1 MRRFLA
7 LWAVVGLATCAGRES
22 LAARTAAEREARH
35 AERDG
40 ATPRDAQ
47 HGHQGD
53 AKQGGDAK
61 RGAQGD
67 KKPDEENRK
76 EKARQ
81 GKKAARAYREKKWA
95 KRQRQRDVEQGAA
108 LQRFGARVGDLDGA
122 AAAAMLAATQAP
134 LTWDGDVS
142 SFEPSVRANATTPP
156 GRRVPFFLKL
166 EPTEPLWALAKE
178 RLGRGVCAA
187 GGDGG
192 VSEDKYHEQLAGGSP
207 SERRPI
213 SACALVGAK
222 GSASAFL
229 HPAAPAYAA
238 FTVLSEPA
246 ARALRSLRRFV
257 DDGKLPG
264 PLGAAAAAWFR
275 PGCAHDF
282 RRVCAGSDACRLG
295 GACGLFSNPTAY
307 ALAGGHGRSLRTL
320 LRLARDDALVLATAR
335 RTLAELAV
343 VGVAEQVLGTACLVA
358 DHVGLGDLAA
368 KCCRGGGGGA
378 CPLDDVA
385 PPDAAFAPPLLSLAA
400 RANGMDRALY
410 REGHARFSE
419 RLAARFPGIAP
430 GPLATATVY
439 DGDLADA
446 LNGTAPPGPAPPR
459 VAWAA
464 ARIDDATGAPADGDA
479 LAVKPLGVVVFA
491 GGALATRRAF
501 RAAES
506 LRRAA
511 PTLRGAPLH
520 ATLVTDATGLAAS
533 ADFSRSGAFDRAVN
547 AFGNSAALDEA
558 LESGLSVWAGGLEKM
573 LALRRAKQAAVRF
586 GVALYERAVVLDADT
601 FACDARALDA
611 VAAALED
618 ADVVVV
624 SEARTPKCPG
634 QIARVLG
641 VKDLPPEYNTGVLG
655 LSRAALPLL
664 ERWDHW
670 HARLRCNGQDQ
681 PAFRAAL
688 TEAVK
693 RGLRLL
699 DLGEDDAQQAFSE
712 PSAKP
717 YNCRARDR
725 YDNETRKDKRGQC
738 GSRVYGSCSIIHGH
752 DLSGVSLRGVDALA
766 PTQPAV
772 AVFLHIPKTAGHS
785 VKAGVLP
792 WLRKRRGD
800 AGGKARSADATAVG
814 VALAAARSKSAA
826 PFVTRGERR
835 TYDAAWFEKRKP
847 RPGAVYAGAFAH
859 GLCDGVDD
867 CAYFTVLRDPVDRLI
882 SEHNYCVEVDWVG
895 DQTCSGPAGARA
907 LQRLAEE
914 KGFMAFARARGNV
927 LLAHLAAPVTLADFA
942 FRDDPFPWHARDP
955 ETRVSP
961 IEVRQRRLG
970 PPGAADLAAAKALL
984 ARRFAV
990 VGLTERFDESMR
1002 AFAEV
1007 LAGAPLP
1014 ASVLAADKASSH
1026 TRHADDDRFVSRAD
1040 LSKDDEKKLA
1050 SLLAF
1055 DLKLYAFAKERFEA
1069 RYGNGT
1075 TS

>member
-1 MRRFLA
+1 MALLRLVLLVALFRPCASKSSTKNSRR
-7 LWAVVGLATCAGRES
+7 TKKPSRGRPPPPR
-22 LAARTAAEREARH
+22 RTKKKS
-35 AERDG
+35 
-40 ATPRDAQ
+40 TN
-47 HGHQGD
+47 
-53 AKQGGDAK
+53 AKQDAS
-61 RGAQGD
+61 
-67 KKPDEENRK
+67 
-76 EKARQ
+76 
-81 GKKAARAYREKKWA
+81 
-95 KRQRQRDVEQGAA
+95 
-108 LQRFGARVGDLDGA
+108 LQRFGARIGDVDGA
-122 AAAAMLAATQAP
+122 YAAMVGQTQAP
-134 LTWDGDVS
+134 LTGWDGGLS
-142 SFEPSVRANATTPP
+142 SFEPSLRPNATADAD
-156 GRRVPFFLKL
+156 RRPVPFFLRL
-166 EPTEPLWALAKE
+166 EPDEPLWTLAKTL
-178 RLGRGVCAA
+178 LGTQACIA
-187 GGDGG
+187 GGGKG
-192 VSEDKYHEQLAGGSP
+192 VSREKYHEHAIDLASTKYFHGAGFKRLPAALFDENEPAP
-207 SERRPI
+207 SDEWSKRRLWK
-213 SACALVGAK
+213 CRLVGAL

-229 HPAAPAYAA
+229 HPAAPPYAA

-246 ARALRSLRRFV
+246 ARALRLLRRSV
-257 DDGKLPG
+257 EREDVAG
-264 PLGAAAAAWFR
+264 PLAAAAVEWFR
-275 PGCAHDF
+275 PSPA
-282 RRVCAGSDACRLG
+282 RAPRACAGSDACRLG
-295 GACGLFSNPTAY
+295 DARGLFANPTAY
-307 ALAGGHGRSLRTL
+307 ALAGGHGRSMRTL
-320 LRLARDDALVLATAR
+320 LRLARDDDLVLATAR
-335 RTLAELAV
+335 RTLEELAV
-343 VGVAEQVLGTACLVA
+343 VGIAEQALGTACLVA
-358 DHVGLGDLAA
+358 DHVGLERILAE
-368 KCCRGGGGGA
+368 CCRSGGDGA
-378 CPLDDVA
+378 CPLDDSA
-385 PPDAAFAPPLLSLAA
+385 PDAAFPPPLLSLAA
-400 RANGMDRALY
+400 RANGMDRTLY
-410 REGHARFSE
+410 EAGHALFAR
-419 RLAARFPGIAP
+419 RLGAKFPRIPAK
-430 GPLATATVY
+430 PLGVATTY
-439 DGDLADA
+439 DGDASDA
-446 LNGTAPPGPAPPR
+446 LNGTAPPGPGPPR
-459 VAWAA
+459 FAWAA
-464 ARIDDATGAPADGDA
+464 ARIDDASGAPLDADA
-479 LAVKPLGVVVFA
+479 LAVKPLGVVIFA
-491 GGALATRRAF
+491 AGALAIQRAT

-520 ATLVTDATGLAAS
+520 VTLVTDASGLAAS

-547 AFGNSAALDEA
+547 AFGASSILDEL
-558 LESGLSVWAGGLEKM
+558 LETGDTAQANLHKM
-573 LALRRAKQAAVRF
+573 LNLRKAKQAATRF
-586 GVALYERAVVLDADT
+586 GAALYERAVVLDADT
-601 FACDARALDA
+601 YACDARALES

-624 SEARTPKCPG
+624 SRARTPNCLKP
-634 QIARVLG
+634 ISKALG
-641 VKDLPPEYNTGVLG
+641 ASKDDLVPEYNTGVLG
-655 LSRAALPLL
+655 LSRASLPLL

-670 HARLRCNGQDQ
+670 HARLACNGQDQ

-688 TEAVK
+688 TEAVGQ
-693 RGLRLL
+693 GLRLA

-712 PSAKP
+712 PSTKP
-717 YNCRARDR
+717 YNCRARSHDDHMKR
-725 YDNETRKDKRGQC
+725 QDARGQC
-738 GSRVYGSCSIIHGH
+738 GSRVYGHCSIIHGH

-814 VALAAARSKSAA
+814 VALAAARSADAA

-847 RPGAVYAGAFAH
+847 RPGAVYAGAFAN

-914 KGFMAFARARGNV
+914 KGFLAFAKARGNV

-961 IEVRQRRLG
+961 IEVRRRRLG

-1055 DLKLYAFAKERFEA
+1055 DLELYAFAKARFEA